1 MKSFIKTFLLL
12 ILPLN
17 LYSQE
22 MMQTP
27 DVSDIFSNKI
37 INTEYEPVTLSF
49 DFSKKETLSYDYSDF
64 NESSSETS
72 LSLGTTKQKSNT
84 TSKLVLNILGNGY
97 AEVVYKDAIIDS
109 QVYFDISKDAKPIN
123 TKFGPKTTVYQY
135 LSEDGK
141 FMNSPDMEFKIKL
154 LMPSSGLKIE
164 KNKIA
169 EEDIIIPFNFYGSFL
184 QIKGKLS
191 IKGLG
196 IYQIEDK
203 QYLKIESKFELNS
216 DNIPADL
223 KDQLELLIVANG
235 IYYYD
240 IKEKSYYAGDITTTT
255 SISSK
260 TNGLNLLNRE
270 ISQKQKVTEHI
281 QYKKIATEA
290 VEK

>member
-1 MKSFIKTFLLL
+1 MLKKIS
-12 ILPLN
+12 
-17 LYSQE
+17 LYRS
-22 MMQTP
+22 
-27 DVSDIFSNKI
+27 I
-37 INTEYEPVTLSF
+37 
-49 DFSKKETLSYDYSDF
+49 
-64 NESSSETS
+64 
-72 LSLGTTKQKSNT
+72 
-84 TSKLVLNILGNGY
+84 
-97 AEVVYKDAIIDS
+97 
-109 QVYFDISKDAKPIN
+109 
-123 TKFGPKTTVYQY
+123 
-135 LSEDGK
+135 
-141 FMNSPDMEFKIKL
+141 
-154 LMPSSGLKIE
+154 
-164 KNKIA
+164 
-169 EEDIIIPFNFYGSFL
+169 FYGSFL

-255 SISSK
+255 SIS
-260 TNGLNLLNRE
+260 NGLNLLNSE
-270 ISQKQKVTEHI
+270 ISQKQSATEHI